1 METLENLI
9 KVSEENK
16 MNFEN
21 NDKNKALNENMNNEI
36 AKNNEEEKPSNNFNL
51 DNLLNNKISMNNI
64 PEEKEK
70 ENEKLENNINVEKNE
85 NNIKSENLPLNNEQ
99 KTINDIIT
107 ENNKSNNLNIEYEYK
122 DKEEN
127 EEYIGRDRTY
137 SFRPKKAPGTPVLSQ
152 KNEKNINEFKIE
164 SDKKETEVKE
174 TNQIFNSIPAFTET
188 IQTKIENNENINI
201 TVNDQI
207 TNKHNNNNDES
218 GEDSAYKEEEDFLAQ
233 EELKRSQKEEINNVN
248 NKEEKKEDKDVDII
262 EERKEEEEDDNNEI
276 KAKEKEEE
284 EAQKK
289 YLEEQDKRKSL
300 QNLRNEMDMRT
311 SYLRDSVEQ
320 KKKQLIEMLNKK
332 KKLAESQKEKE
343 KDKDKDKLNKG
354 KNNDIIINEK
364 KEKEFNSNTIK
375 SAKKK
380 QLSNTVFNRLYNNDR
395 KKEKEKERQRERER
409 EKEKELEAYKKKVI
423 KANITNKNIKS
434 NRSYQNILPTNK
446 KEKEINSIIIDEN
459 INDENNL
466 LNNSQ
471 AQNINFP
478 MINDL
483 KKDLNKNAPQKQNTS
498 QNLFDTNE
506 FIKKF
511 LNDSKI
517 MNNTKKFEQFTKP
530 IMFDDSVN
538 ESFSFRPEINR
549 RSKILCNK
557 RLKNTKNSPPPISKN
572 VKNVKNTKNTKNSKN
587 TKNLKNTKSYV
598 ENRRLNASVNEL
610 LYEDASFKKQ
620 RLENICINEE
630 INFKKSGNKP
640 LISKGSANLLLK
652 NYEVKLNN
660 IIEKYSKKNEGKFS
674 IINVIQCLWEIH
686 IIRELLK
693 NNDKNIEEINLEEIK
708 KIIEKIL
715 DKNTK
720 GPREIEEIEF
730 IEQLWIKINPYYTN
744 ENDLIEAEKFKKF
757 LKLLFS
763 LNEQSEINKMVGT
776 VDKYLKTINSK
787 KKENIEI
794 KEENNETNENNKN
807 NENNDN
813 NKSNETNE
821 NNKNNENNDNNK
833 NNETNENEKN
843 NDNNINTEN
852 NNIKEENINDKI
864 FVSIIRKKEYKKQD
878 IWPLSKFIRV
888 FFELKKLLSTYN
900 STKKEKIMENIVK
913 EREKLLTFTPDFNA
927 TSSYFRRK
935 EKKEKNE
942 DNASINS
949 SITGTNKTKRKHD
962 FNKLYEE
969 FMFKKRLHEQA
980 LMVLRENKERR
991 EAKMCTGRPSINRDY
1006 KIKNRKRTP
1015 EVGCSRNEFLYK
1027 LNKDIMDN
1035 RKQKLSEEEKELKKR
1050 FSFRP
1055 KISTSKFLTNKSYV
1069 DGPKYKPKG
1078 AEAYIKRNRSVIQF
1092 RKKEAEEANKPVQFN
1107 YDKIL
1112 KRKAYVPRIKD
1123 LEPSTNLME
1132 RNEIHSNEAKSIKN
1146 NDNHSMSNYND
1157 NNNNNDND
1165 IYFTIK
1171 VKTVTGRVKPLKIYL
1186 NNNPIET
1193 ANNFCNANNI
1203 QKNTRDKIIQKIKE
1217 LKEIYQEMGIKEDKK
1232 E

>member
-9 KVSEENK
+9 KATEENK

-21 NDKNKALNENMNNEI
+21 KDKNKAFNENMNNEI
-36 AKNNEEEKPSNNFNL
+36 PKNNVEEKPSNNFNL

-70 ENEKLENNINVEKNE
+70 ENENLENNVKEEKND
-85 NNIKSENLPLNNEQ
+85 NNIKSDYPPLNNEQ
-99 KTINDIIT
+99 KTINDLIT
-107 ENNKSNNLNIEYEYK
+107 ENNKNNIEYEYK

-127 EEYIGRDRTY
+127 EEFIERDRTY
-137 SFRPKKAPGTPVLSQ
+137 SFRPKKAPGTPVLS
-152 KNEKNINEFKIE
+152 KKEEKNVTEFKIE
-164 SDKKETEVKE
+164 KDKKETEVKE
-174 TNQIFNSIPAFTET
+174 TNQIFNTIPAFTET
-188 IQTKIENNENINI
+188 IQTKIENNENISM

-207 TNKHNNNNDES
+207 THKQNNNHNDES
-218 GEDSAYKEEEDFLAQ
+218 DDSAYKEEEDFLAQ
-233 EELKRSQKEEINNVN
+233 EELKRSQKEELNNVY

-262 EERKEEEEDDNNEI
+262 EERKEEEEDDNDEI
-276 KAKEKEEE
+276 KAKEKEKEEE

-311 SYLRDSVEQ
+311 SSLRDSVEQ
-320 KKKQLIEMLNKK
+320 KKKELIEMLNKK
-332 KKLAESQKEKE
+332 KKLAEIQKEKE
-343 KDKDKDKLNKG
+343 KEKDKLNKG
-354 KNNDIIINEK
+354 KINDIIINEK
-364 KEKEFNSNTIK
+364 KEKNINSNTIK

-380 QLSNTVFNRLYNNDR
+380 QISSTVFNRLYNNDR

-409 EKEKELEAYKKKVI
+409 EKIKELEEYKKKVMRINNANKTI
-423 KANITNKNIKS
+423 KPNK
-434 NRSYQNILPTNK
+434 SYQNILPTNK
-446 KEKEINSIIIDEN
+446 KEINSIIIDEN

-471 AQNINFP
+471 TQNTYFP
-478 MINDL
+478 MINNL
-483 KKDLNKNAPQKQNTS
+483 KKDLNKNAPQKQNTT
-498 QNLFDTNE
+498 QNLFDANE

-511 LNDSKI
+511 LNDSKL
-517 MNNTKKFEQFTKP
+517 MNNPKKIEQFSKP

-549 RSKILCNK
+549 RSKIICNK
-557 RLKNTKNSPPPISKN
+557 RLKNTKNSPPNSKN
-572 VKNVKNTKNTKNSKN
+572 VKNTKNSKN
-587 TKNLKNTKSYV
+587 TKILKNTKSYV
-598 ENRRLNASVNEL
+598 ENRRLNATVNEL

-630 INFKKSGNKP
+630 INFKKSGNQP

-660 IIEKYSKKNEGKFS
+660 TIEKYSKKYEGKFS
-674 IINVIQCLWEIH
+674 ITNVIQCLWEIH

-720 GPREIEEIEF
+720 GARETEEIEF

-757 LKLLFS
+757 LKILFS

-813 NKSNETNE
+813 NKSDEANENNKNKETNE
-821 NNKNNENNDNNK
+821 NNKNNE
-833 NNETNENEKN
+833 TNENDKN
-843 NDNNINTEN
+843 NDNNINNEN
-852 NNIKEENINDKI
+852 NNIKEENINDKT

-900 STKKEKIMENIVK
+900 TTKKEKIMENIVK

-949 SITGTNKTKRKHD
+949 SITGTNKTKKKHD

-991 EAKMCTGRPSINRDY
+991 EAKMYTGRPSINRDY

-1035 RKQKLSEEEKELKKR
+1035 RKQKMSEEEKELKKR
-1050 FSFRP
+1050 FSFKP
-1055 KISTSKFLTNKSYV
+1055 KISTNKFLTNKSYV

-1092 RKKEAEEANKPVQFN
+1092 RKRKAEEANKPVEFN

-1112 KRKAYVPRIKD
+1112 KKKAYVPRIKD

-1132 RNEIHSNEAKSIKN
+1132 RNEIQSNEAKSIKN
-1146 NDNHSMSNYND
+1146 NDNQSMSNY
-1157 NNNNNDND
+1157 NNNNDND

-1193 ANNFCNANNI
+1193 ANNFCDANNI
-1203 QKNTRDKIIQKIKE
+1203 QKNTRDKIIKKIKE
-1217 LKEIYQEMGIKEDKK
+1217 LKEIYQEMGIKEDIK

>member
-9 KVSEENK
+9 KATEENK

-21 NDKNKALNENMNNEI
+21 KDKNKAFNENMNNEI
-36 AKNNEEEKPSNNFNL
+36 AKNNVEEKPSNNFNL

-70 ENEKLENNINVEKNE
+70 ENENLENNIKEEKND
-85 NNIKSENLPLNNEQ
+85 NNIKSDYPPLNNEQ

-107 ENNKSNNLNIEYEYK
+107 ENNKNNIEYEYK

-127 EEYIGRDRTY
+127 EEFIERDRTY
-137 SFRPKKAPGTPVLSQ
+137 SFRPKKAPGTPVLS
-152 KNEKNINEFKIE
+152 KKEEKNVTEFKIE
-164 SDKKETEVKE
+164 KDKKETEVKE
-174 TNQIFNSIPAFTET
+174 TNQIFNTIPAFTET
-188 IQTKIENNENINI
+188 IQTKIENNENISM
-201 TVNDQI
+201 TVNDLI
-207 TNKHNNNNDES
+207 THKQNNNHNDES
-218 GEDSAYKEEEDFLAQ
+218 DDSAYKEEEDFLAQ
-233 EELKRSQKEEINNVN
+233 EELKRSQKEELNNMY

-262 EERKEEEEDDNNEI
+262 EERKEEEEDDNDEI
-276 KAKEKEEE
+276 KAKEKEKEEE

-311 SYLRDSVEQ
+311 SSLRDSVEQ
-320 KKKQLIEMLNKK
+320 KKKELIEMLNKK
-332 KKLAESQKEKE
+332 KKLAEIQKEKE
-343 KDKDKDKLNKG
+343 KEKEKDKLNKG
-354 KNNDIIINEK
+354 KINDIIINEK
-364 KEKEFNSNTIK
+364 KEKNINSNTIK

-380 QLSNTVFNRLYNNDR
+380 QISSTVFNRLYNNDR
-395 KKEKEKERQRERER
+395 KKEKEKEKQRERER
-409 EKEKELEAYKKKVI
+409 EREKIKELEEYKKKVMRINNANKTI
-423 KANITNKNIKS
+423 KPNK
-434 NRSYQNILPTNK
+434 SYQNILPTNK

-471 AQNINFP
+471 TQNTYFP
-478 MINDL
+478 MINNL
-483 KKDLNKNAPQKQNTS
+483 KKDLNKNAPQKQNTT
-498 QNLFDTNE
+498 QNLFDANE

-511 LNDSKI
+511 LNDSKL
-517 MNNTKKFEQFTKP
+517 MNNPKKIEQFSKP

-549 RSKILCNK
+549 RSKIICNK
-557 RLKNTKNSPPPISKN
+557 RLKNTKNSPPNSKN
-572 VKNVKNTKNTKNSKN
+572 VKNVKNTKNSKN
-587 TKNLKNTKSYV
+587 TKILKNTKSYV
-598 ENRRLNASVNEL
+598 ENRRLNATVNEL

-630 INFKKSGNKP
+630 INFKKSGNQP

-660 IIEKYSKKNEGKFS
+660 TIEKYSKKYEGKFS
-674 IINVIQCLWEIH
+674 ITNVIQCLWEIR

-693 NNDKNIEEINLEEIK
+693 NNDKNIEDLNLEEIK

-720 GPREIEEIEF
+720 GARETEEIEF

-757 LKLLFS
+757 LKILFS

-813 NKSNETNE
+813 NKTDEANENNKNKETNE
-821 NNKNNENNDNNK
+821 NNKNNE
-833 NNETNENEKN
+833 TNENDKN
-843 NDNNINTEN
+843 NDNNINNEK
-852 NNIKEENINDKI
+852 NNIKEENINDKT

-927 TSSYFRRK
+927 TSSYFKRK

-949 SITGTNKTKRKHD
+949 SITGTNKTKKKHD

-1035 RKQKLSEEEKELKKR
+1035 RKQKMSEEEKELKKR

-1055 KISTSKFLTNKSYV
+1055 KISTGKFLTNKSYV

-1092 RKKEAEEANKPVQFN
+1092 RKREAEEANKPVEFN

-1112 KRKAYVPRIKD
+1112 KKKAYVPRIKD

-1146 NDNHSMSNYND
+1146 NDNQSMSNY
-1157 NNNNNDND
+1157 NNNNDND

-1193 ANNFCNANNI
+1193 ANNFCDANNI
-1203 QKNTRDKIIQKIKE
+1203 QKNTRDKIIKKIKE

>member
-1 METLENLI
+1 M
-9 KVSEENK
+9 
-16 MNFEN
+16 
-21 NDKNKALNENMNNEI
+21 AEI
-36 AKNNEEEKPSNNFNL
+36 
-51 DNLLNNKISMNNI
+51 
-64 PEEKEK
+64 
-70 ENEKLENNINVEKNE
+70 
-85 NNIKSENLPLNNEQ
+85 
-99 KTINDIIT
+99 
-107 ENNKSNNLNIEYEYK
+107 
-122 DKEEN
+122 
-127 EEYIGRDRTY
+127 
-137 SFRPKKAPGTPVLSQ
+137 
-152 KNEKNINEFKIE
+152 
-164 SDKKETEVKE
+164 
-174 TNQIFNSIPAFTET
+174 
-188 IQTKIENNENINI
+188 
-201 TVNDQI
+201 
-207 TNKHNNNNDES
+207 
-218 GEDSAYKEEEDFLAQ
+218 
-233 EELKRSQKEEINNVN
+233 
-248 NKEEKKEDKDVDII
+248 
-262 EERKEEEEDDNNEI
+262 
-276 KAKEKEEE
+276 
-284 EAQKK
+284 
-289 YLEEQDKRKSL
+289 
-300 QNLRNEMDMRT
+300 
-311 SYLRDSVEQ
+311 
-320 KKKQLIEMLNKK
+320 
-332 KKLAESQKEKE
+332 QKEKE
-343 KDKDKDKLNKG
+343 KEKDKLNKG
-354 KNNDIIINEK
+354 KINDIIINEK
-364 KEKEFNSNTIK
+364 KEKNINSNTIK

-380 QLSNTVFNRLYNNDR
+380 QISSTVFNRLYNNDR

-409 EKEKELEAYKKKVI
+409 EKIKELEEYKKKVMRINNANKTI
-423 KANITNKNIKS
+423 KPNK
-434 NRSYQNILPTNK
+434 SYQNILPTNK
-446 KEKEINSIIIDEN
+446 KEINSIIIDEN

-471 AQNINFP
+471 TQNTYFP
-478 MINDL
+478 MINNL
-483 KKDLNKNAPQKQNTS
+483 KKDLNKNAPQKQNTT
-498 QNLFDTNE
+498 QNLFDANE

-511 LNDSKI
+511 LNDSKL
-517 MNNTKKFEQFTKP
+517 MNNPKKIEQFSKP

-549 RSKILCNK
+549 RSKIICNK
-557 RLKNTKNSPPPISKN
+557 RLKNTKNSPPNSKN
-572 VKNVKNTKNTKNSKN
+572 VKNTKNSKN
-587 TKNLKNTKSYV
+587 TKILKNTKSYV
-598 ENRRLNASVNEL
+598 ENRRLNATVNEL

-630 INFKKSGNKP
+630 INFKKSGNQP

-660 IIEKYSKKNEGKFS
+660 TIEKYSKKYEGKFS
-674 IINVIQCLWEIH
+674 ITNVIQCLWEIH

-720 GPREIEEIEF
+720 GARETEEIEF

-757 LKLLFS
+757 LKILFS

-813 NKSNETNE
+813 NKSDEANENNKNKETNE
-821 NNKNNENNDNNK
+821 NNKNNE
-833 NNETNENEKN
+833 TNENDKN
-843 NDNNINTEN
+843 NDNNINNEN
-852 NNIKEENINDKI
+852 NNIKEENINDKT

-900 STKKEKIMENIVK
+900 TTKKEKIMENIVK

-949 SITGTNKTKRKHD
+949 SITGTNKTKKKHD

-991 EAKMCTGRPSINRDY
+991 EAKMYTGRPSINRDY

-1035 RKQKLSEEEKELKKR
+1035 RKQKMSEEEKELKKR
-1050 FSFRP
+1050 FSFKP
-1055 KISTSKFLTNKSYV
+1055 KISTNKFLTNKSYV

-1092 RKKEAEEANKPVQFN
+1092 RKRKAEEANKPVEFN

-1112 KRKAYVPRIKD
+1112 KKKAYVPRIKD

-1132 RNEIHSNEAKSIKN
+1132 RNEIQSNEAKSIKN
-1146 NDNHSMSNYND
+1146 NDNQSMSNY
-1157 NNNNNDND
+1157 NNNNDND

-1193 ANNFCNANNI
+1193 ANNFCDANNI
-1203 QKNTRDKIIQKIKE
+1203 QKNTRDKIIKKIKE

>member
-9 KVSEENK
+9 KATEENK

-21 NDKNKALNENMNNEI
+21 KDKNKAFNENMNNEI
-36 AKNNEEEKPSNNFNL
+36 PKNNVEEKPSNNFNL

-70 ENEKLENNINVEKNE
+70 ENENLENNVKEEKND
-85 NNIKSENLPLNNEQ
+85 NNIKSDYPPLNNEQ
-99 KTINDIIT
+99 KTINDLIT
-107 ENNKSNNLNIEYEYK
+107 ENNKNNIEYEYK

-127 EEYIGRDRTY
+127 EEFIERDRTY
-137 SFRPKKAPGTPVLSQ
+137 SFRPKKAPGTPVLS
-152 KNEKNINEFKIE
+152 KKEEKNVTEFKIE
-164 SDKKETEVKE
+164 KDKKETEVKE
-174 TNQIFNSIPAFTET
+174 TNQIFNTIPAFTET
-188 IQTKIENNENINI
+188 IQTKIENNENISM

-207 TNKHNNNNDES
+207 THKQNNNHNDES
-218 GEDSAYKEEEDFLAQ
+218 DDSAYKEEEDFLAQ
-233 EELKRSQKEEINNVN
+233 EELKRSQKEELNNVY

-262 EERKEEEEDDNNEI
+262 EERKEEEEDDNDEI
-276 KAKEKEEE
+276 KAKEKEKEEE

-311 SYLRDSVEQ
+311 SSLRDSVEQ
-320 KKKQLIEMLNKK
+320 KKKELIEMLNKK
-332 KKLAESQKEKE
+332 KKLAEIQKEKE
-343 KDKDKDKLNKG
+343 KEKDKLNKG
-354 KNNDIIINEK
+354 KINDIIINEK
-364 KEKEFNSNTIK
+364 KEKNINSNTIK

-380 QLSNTVFNRLYNNDR
+380 QISSTVFNRLYNNDR

-409 EKEKELEAYKKKVI
+409 EKIKELEEYKKKVMRINNANKTI
-423 KANITNKNIKS
+423 KPNK
-434 NRSYQNILPTNK
+434 SYQNILPTNK
-446 KEKEINSIIIDEN
+446 KEINSIIIDEN

-471 AQNINFP
+471 TQNTYFP
-478 MINDL
+478 MINNL
-483 KKDLNKNAPQKQNTS
+483 KKDLNKNAPQKQNTT
-498 QNLFDTNE
+498 QNLFDANE

-511 LNDSKI
+511 LNDSKL
-517 MNNTKKFEQFTKP
+517 MNNPKKIEQFSKP

-549 RSKILCNK
+549 RSKIICNK
-557 RLKNTKNSPPPISKN
+557 RLKNTKNSPPNSKN
-572 VKNVKNTKNTKNSKN
+572 VKNTKNSKN
-587 TKNLKNTKSYV
+587 TKILKNTKSYV
-598 ENRRLNASVNEL
+598 ENRRLNATVNEL

-630 INFKKSGNKP
+630 INFKKSGNQP

-660 IIEKYSKKNEGKFS
+660 TIEKYSKKYEGKFS
-674 IINVIQCLWEIH
+674 ITNVIQCLWEIH

-720 GPREIEEIEF
+720 GARETEEIEF

-757 LKLLFS
+757 LKILFS

-813 NKSNETNE
+813 NKSDEANENNKNKETNE
-821 NNKNNENNDNNK
+821 NNKNNE
-833 NNETNENEKN
+833 TNENDKN
-843 NDNNINTEN
+843 NDNNINNEN
-852 NNIKEENINDKI
+852 NNIKEENINDKT

-900 STKKEKIMENIVK
+900 TTKKEKIMENIVK

-949 SITGTNKTKRKHD
+949 SITGTNKTKKKHD

-991 EAKMCTGRPSINRDY
+991 EAKMYTGRPSINRDY

-1035 RKQKLSEEEKELKKR
+1035 RKQKMSEEEKELKKR
-1050 FSFRP
+1050 FSFKP
-1055 KISTSKFLTNKSYV
+1055 KISTNKFLTNKSYV

-1092 RKKEAEEANKPVQFN
+1092 RKRKAEEANKPVEFN

-1112 KRKAYVPRIKD
+1112 KKKAYVPRIKD

-1132 RNEIHSNEAKSIKN
+1132 RNEIQSNEAKSIKN
-1146 NDNHSMSNYND
+1146 NDNQSMSNY
-1157 NNNNNDND
+1157 NNNNDND

-1193 ANNFCNANNI
+1193 ANNFCDANNI
-1203 QKNTRDKIIQKIKE
+1203 QKNTRDKIIKKIKE

>member
-9 KVSEENK
+9 KATEENK

-21 NDKNKALNENMNNEI
+21 KDKNKAFNENMNNEI
-36 AKNNEEEKPSNNFNL
+36 AKNNVEEKPSNNFNL

-70 ENEKLENNINVEKNE
+70 ENLENNVKEEKND
-85 NNIKSENLPLNNEQ
+85 NNIKLDYPPLNNEQ
-99 KTINDIIT
+99 KTINDLIT
-107 ENNKSNNLNIEYEYK
+107 ESNKNNIEYEYK

-127 EEYIGRDRTY
+127 EEYIERDRTY
-137 SFRPKKAPGTPVLSQ
+137 SFRPKKAPGTPVLS
-152 KNEKNINEFKIE
+152 KKEEKNVTEFKIE
-164 SDKKETEVKE
+164 KDKKETEVKE
-174 TNQIFNSIPAFTET
+174 TNQIFNTIPAFTET
-188 IQTKIENNENINI
+188 IQTKIENNENINM
-201 TVNDQI
+201 TVNDLI
-207 TNKHNNNNDES
+207 THKQNNNHNDES
-218 GEDSAYKEEEDFLAQ
+218 DDSAYKEEEDFLAQ
-233 EELKRSQKEEINNVN
+233 EELKRSQKEELNNMY

-262 EERKEEEEDDNNEI
+262 EERKEEEEDDNDEI
-276 KAKEKEEE
+276 KAKEKEKEEE

-311 SYLRDSVEQ
+311 SSLRDSVEQ
-320 KKKQLIEMLNKK
+320 KKKELIEMLNKK
-332 KKLAESQKEKE
+332 KKLAEIQKEKE
-343 KDKDKDKLNKG
+343 KEKEKDKLNKG
-354 KNNDIIINEK
+354 KINDIIINEK
-364 KEKEFNSNTIK
+364 KEKNINSNIIK

-380 QLSNTVFNRLYNNDR
+380 QISSTVFNRLYNNDR
-395 KKEKEKERQRERER
+395 KKEKEKEKQRERER
-409 EKEKELEAYKKKVI
+409 EKIKELEEYKKKVMRINNANKTI
-423 KANITNKNIKS
+423 KPNK
-434 NRSYQNILPTNK
+434 SYQNILPTNK

-471 AQNINFP
+471 AQNTYFP
-478 MINDL
+478 MINNL
-483 KKDLNKNAPQKQNTS
+483 KKDLNKNAPQKQNIT
-498 QNLFDTNE
+498 QNLFDANE

-511 LNDSKI
+511 LNDSKL
-517 MNNTKKFEQFTKP
+517 MNNPKKIEQFSKP

-549 RSKILCNK
+549 RSKIICNK
-557 RLKNTKNSPPPISKN
+557 RLKNTKNSPPNSKN
-572 VKNVKNTKNTKNSKN
+572 VKNVKNTKNSKN
-587 TKNLKNTKSYV
+587 TKILKNTKSYV
-598 ENRRLNASVNEL
+598 ENRRLNATVNEL

-630 INFKKSGNKP
+630 INFKKSGNQP

-660 IIEKYSKKNEGKFS
+660 TIEKYSKKYEGKFS
-674 IINVIQCLWEIH
+674 ITNVIQCLWEIH

-693 NNDKNIEEINLEEIK
+693 NNDKNIEDLNLEEIK

-720 GPREIEEIEF
+720 GARETEEIEF

-757 LKLLFS
+757 LKILFS

-813 NKSNETNE
+813 NKSDEANENNKNNETNE
-821 NNKNNENNDNNK
+821 NNKNNE
-833 NNETNENEKN
+833 TNENDKN
-843 NDNNINTEN
+843 NDNNINNEN
-852 NNIKEENINDKI
+852 NNIKEENINDKT

-900 STKKEKIMENIVK
+900 TTKKEKIMENIVK

-949 SITGTNKTKRKHD
+949 SITGTNKTKKKHD

-991 EAKMCTGRPSINRDY
+991 EAKMYTGRPSINRDY

-1035 RKQKLSEEEKELKKR
+1035 RKQKMSEEEKELKKR
-1050 FSFRP
+1050 FSFKP
-1055 KISTSKFLTNKSYV
+1055 KISTNKFLTNKSYV

-1092 RKKEAEEANKPVQFN
+1092 RKRKAEEANKPVEFN

-1112 KRKAYVPRIKD
+1112 KKKAYVPRIKD

-1132 RNEIHSNEAKSIKN
+1132 RNEIQSNEAKSIKN
-1146 NDNHSMSNYND
+1146 NDNQSMSNY
-1157 NNNNNDND
+1157 NNNNDND

-1193 ANNFCNANNI
+1193 ANNFCDANNI
-1203 QKNTRDKIIQKIKE
+1203 QKNTRDKIIKKIKE